1 MTEETVTV
9 TGLTGDVEEA
19 TEDPEE
25 VIGTEVDQEDVD
37 MVVVDLV
44 VVVVVDLAAAAALAA
59 AAEVP
64 LTEALT

>member
-1 MTEETVTV
+1 MTV

-25 VIGTEVDQEDVD
+25 VIGAEVDQEDVD

-44 VVVVVDLAAAAALAA
+44 VGVDLAAAAALAA
-59 AAEVP
+59 AEVS